1 MLMKSFLDMVCRK
14 KNDMKLVQMFSH
26 EMLERLSDDSKKEVH
41 VGGWGRCLCGEDLFA
56 LLKKLFGDILLL
68 DVEVDYMN
76 VGKNRIAYVNVN
88 LYTALDDES
97 DFECL
102 YYVVI

>member
-1 MLMKSFLDMVCRK
+1 MICRK

-26 EMLERLSDDSKKEVH
+26 EMLERLSDESKKKFMLAVEECV
-41 VGGWGRCLCGEDLFA
+41 GEDLHM
-56 LLKKLFGDILLL
+56 LLKKLFRDILLL
-68 DVEVDYMN
+68 DVEVDYMSA
-76 VGKNRIAYVNVN
+76 GKNRIAYVNVN

-102 YYVVI
+102 YYVVV